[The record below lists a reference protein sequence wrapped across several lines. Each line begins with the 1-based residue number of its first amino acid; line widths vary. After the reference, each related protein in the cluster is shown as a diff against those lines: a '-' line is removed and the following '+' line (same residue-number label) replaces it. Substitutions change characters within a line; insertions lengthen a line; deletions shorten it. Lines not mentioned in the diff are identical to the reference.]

1 MAAQA
6 TVALGEEAAAENG
19 CSLGMTA
26 SAGGAFVLL
35 GLLQPQRWL
44 TQLPPIDTSQ
54 HTAAIIIPV
63 LNEAGGIVATLQQ
76 LRQLQPQPAE
86 IIVVDGGSSDN
97 TVQLARRSG
106 LATRVMRSGR
116 GRAVQMNAGAEAAA
130 ADMLCFLHADTQPPK
145 DLVAVMRRELADPQK
160 VLAGFVP
167 SIEVPG
173 RRLWLLSAHNF
184 ASSYYAPLLFRPL
197 SYLRGLRA
205 LFGDQTLFCRA
216 RDFRAV
222 GGFDPRLS
230 IMEDTDLCV
239 RMHMAGPRQQQ
250 QQQRRHV
257 AVPGSSSKAGG
268 KRGAVKK
275 QVAGSSSSNGPNGKS
290 SFRGVF
296 WDRKNSRWRAQV
308 GFNNRKIFMGYY
320 GSPGDAARAYDRKV
334 VQLHGA
340 LAKTN
345 FPLEDYTADLHAFNT
360 QLQLQHTPPAPGLL
374 PAPAPRPRSCRRNTA
389 AAAAAAGSG
398 AFSTASEGE
407 GGETAAAAAAAAANG
422 AQAVAA
428 CMKQWGSGAAAVLD
442 GQSAADAAF

>member
-106 LATRVMRSGR
+106 LATRVLRSGR

-167 SIEVPG
+167 SIEVPR

-250 QQQRRHV
+250 RRHG
-257 AVPGSSSKAGG
+257 AQFQKQRKPSAQPWQQHSGCSSSSSSSSSSRSDGPSRQHPGPGSSS
-268 KRGAVKK
+268 
-275 QVAGSSSSNGPNGKS
+275 SSSSS
-290 SFRGVF
+290 SSVL
-296 WDRKNSRWRAQV
+296 DPPLA
-308 GFNNRKIFMGYY
+308 
-320 GSPGDAARAYDRKV
+320 
-334 VQLHGA
+334 A
-340 LAKTN
+340 LA
-345 FPLEDYTADLHAFNT
+345 
-360 QLQLQHTPPAPGLL
+360 G
-374 PAPAPRPRSCRRNTA
+374 A
-389 AAAAAAGSG
+389 AAALHAWQQPRGRVV
-398 AFSTASEGE
+398 
-407 GGETAAAAAAAAANG
+407 
-422 AQAVAA
+422 Q
-428 CMKQWGSGAAAVLD
+428 VLD
-442 GQSAADAAF
+442 RVSVTSGRRLAAWGTLRATYIHFRVATCWYFGGSPEQLRELYMRLYTDSFR